1 MKITKLD
8 KPYPAIAIDDFMS
21 PALLRAASNSFP
33 NLDWDGWHT
42 YDGNTSGNMALKKAT
57 RDRQS
62 IPTPALAALDYIS
75 THFDPTEHFNDF
87 GIDVDV
93 FPDFE
98 YYGSGMH
105 ILPEKG
111 FLGMHLDTD
120 IHGGNK
126 IWTREYSAVLC
137 ASEEY
142 DSSFDLILHDGK
154 KTSGK
159 VPYKFNRLNVFKC
172 SNKTFKYKHEFES
185 WHGIPDPITSGM
197 TRKTLPVFY
206 WSKNNTS
213 TEHRR
218 VNAYF
223 TKWDTKSNDLV
234 LD

>member
-21 PALLRAASNSFP
+21 PALLRAAANSYP
-33 NLDWDGWHT
+33 NSDWDGWYT
-42 YDGNTSGNMALKKAT
+42 YDGNTSSNMALKMIT

-62 IPTPALAALDYIS
+62 TTTPALAVLDYIA
-75 THFDPTEHFNDF
+75 THFDPSEHFKDF

-93 FPDFE
+93 FPDLG
-98 YYGSGMH
+98 YYGAGMQL
-105 ILPEKG
+105 LPERG

-137 ASEEY
+137 ISEEY

-154 KTSGK
+154 KTHGR

-172 SNKTFKYKHEFES
+172 SNATFTYKHEYES
-185 WHGIPDPITSGM
+185 WHGIPEPITSGM
-197 TRKTLPVFY
+197 LRKTLPVFY
-206 WSKNNTS
+206 WSKN
-213 TEHRR
+213 EAPEGGRR
-218 VNAYF
+218 TRAYF
-223 TKWDTKSNDLV
+223 KDDLKFE
-234 LD
+234 